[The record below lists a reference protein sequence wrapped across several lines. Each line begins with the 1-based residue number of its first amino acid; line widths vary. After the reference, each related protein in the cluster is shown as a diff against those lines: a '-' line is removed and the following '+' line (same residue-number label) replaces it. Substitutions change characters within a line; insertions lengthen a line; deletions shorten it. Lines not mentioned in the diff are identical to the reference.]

1 MPDAM
6 TFDSLKLLLAD
17 YVERG
22 SLSDEAVYD
31 NLGTMINNAER
42 NISVDLNVT
51 GVRTVV
57 SAALEESVAVYSKPE
72 LWRRTTSINIGV
84 GASLSRRKFLF
95 SRVYEYIRTFWP
107 DDTQTGEPVFY
118 GDYDDDHFIVA
129 PTPDADYPFEMIY
142 SAKPTLL
149 DDTNQTNWI
158 TENWPQLLLYK
169 TLLEIAPFLKGDERI
184 PTWTGMYETLK
195 NAITM
200 EDTKKIVDRSTT
212 RQEA

>member
-6 TFDSLKLLLAD
+6 TFDSLKLLVAE

-22 SLSDEAVYD
+22 TTTDEAVHD

-57 SAALEESVAVYSKPE
+57 SAALEDGVAVYSKPA
-72 LWRRTTSINIGV
+72 LWRRTTSINIGT
-84 GASLSRRKFLF
+84 GTAFARRKFLF
-95 SRVYEYIRTFWP
+95 TRAYEYLRTFWP
-107 DDTQTGEPVFY
+107 DDALKGTPIFY
-118 GDYDDDHFIVA
+118 ADYDDDHFIVA
-129 PTPDADYPFEMIY
+129 PTPDAAYPFEIIY

-149 DDTNQTNWI
+149 DDSNQTNWL

-184 PTWTGMYETLK
+184 ATWGGMYETLK
-195 NAITM
+195 AAITG
-200 EDTKKIVDRSTT
+200 EDLKKVVDRSTT